1 MNQRTLYIHKHISA
15 SITPTR
21 LLLVFL
27 LFPVFTTANTLPG
40 SLNQTE
46 VNTLVKKM
54 DELSRFETDFNAEIF
69 LQQKHRE
76 KGDLLYK
83 MAVFRQDQSNHLT
96 MLFLKPK
103 TDAGKGYLVLD
114 KNLFL
119 YTPNT
124 GDWTRVSEDR
134 ISGTDTNLADFDD
147 WNLSEEYS
155 AEFVA
160 LEKLGKFPVYHIALT
175 ARPGMQVK
183 AQRIGLWIEPSKS
196 FALKVQEYA
205 QSGRLLRTTYRTKWR
220 KVGDEGETQRFI
232 PMETRIYDEVEK
244 GNQTIM
250 VIDKIALRQLSK
262 EIFTKAWLEAK
273 SR

>member
-27 LFPVFTTANTLPG
+27 LFPVFTTANTLPS

-134 ISGTDTNLADFDD
+134 ISGTDTNLADF
-147 WNLSEEYS
+147 E
-155 AEFVA
+155 
-160 LEKLGKFPVYHIALT
+160 
-175 ARPGMQVK
+175 
-183 AQRIGLWIEPSKS
+183 IGR
-196 FALKVQEYA
+196 AHV
-205 QSGRLLRTTYRTKWR
+205 
-220 KVGDEGETQRFI
+220 
-232 PMETRIYDEVEK
+232 
-244 GNQTIM
+244 
-250 VIDKIALRQLSK
+250 
-262 EIFTKAWLEAK
+262 
-273 SR
+273 